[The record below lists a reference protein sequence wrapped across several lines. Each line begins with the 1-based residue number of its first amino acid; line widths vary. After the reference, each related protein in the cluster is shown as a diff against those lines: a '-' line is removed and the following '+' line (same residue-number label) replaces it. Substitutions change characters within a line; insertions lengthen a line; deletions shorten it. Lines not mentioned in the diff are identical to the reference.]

1 MTYRPAPPQ
10 VKKMRICNC
19 NRIHSCIPEC
29 SHLCSWPQAMSSNAT
44 VSTKQSYMRKATN
57 LKVRELRISMADTG
71 ALFENLRFFNSITAA
86 TDI

>member
-1 MTYRPAPPQ
+1 
-10 VKKMRICNC
+10 
-19 NRIHSCIPEC
+19 
-29 SHLCSWPQAMSSNAT
+29 MSSNAT